1 MRAGFSALFL
11 FMEAAFEEILRPPS
25 LHHCFAIS
33 CQLDGSVGL
42 IVMSDLVLEHYI
54 I

>member
-11 FMEAAFEEILRPPS
+11 LMEVAFEEILRPPS
-25 LHHCFAIS
+25 LHHYFAIS
-33 CQLDGSVGL
+33 CKLNGSVGF

>member
-11 FMEAAFEEILRPPS
+11 LMEAAFEEILRPPS
-25 LHHCFAIS
+25 VHHYLAIS
-33 CQLDGSVGL
+33 CKLDGSVGL
-42 IVMSDLVLEHYI
+42 VVMSDLVLEQYI